1 MNRQAV
7 VGGLVAV
14 GILLAIVVASSSM
27 YTVNEREQV
36 ILTQFGEPK
45 GPPVKTAGLKF
56 KSPFIQKV
64 NRIEKRILEW
74 DGRANEMPT

>member
-27 YTVNEREQV
+27 YTVNERQQV
-36 ILTQFGEPK
+36 IITQFGNPK
-45 GPPVKTAGLKF
+45 
-56 KSPFIQKV
+56 I
-64 NRIEKRILEW
+64 
-74 DGRANEMPT
+74 GRASCRERV